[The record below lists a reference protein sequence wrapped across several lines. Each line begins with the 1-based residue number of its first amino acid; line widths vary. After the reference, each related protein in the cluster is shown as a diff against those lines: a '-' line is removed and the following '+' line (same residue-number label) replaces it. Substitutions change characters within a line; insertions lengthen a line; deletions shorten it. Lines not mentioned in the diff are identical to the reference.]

1 MGGFRIAPLFRLLFD
16 VEIMAAV
23 WDAHFLSSHINS
35 IDQGSSD
42 NAEDVPAQG

>member
-1 MGGFRIAPLFRLLFD
+1 MCCFRIAPLFRVLFG

-23 WDAHFLSSHINS
+23 WDAHFLSSHIHS

-42 NAEDVPAQG
+42 DGEYVPAQG